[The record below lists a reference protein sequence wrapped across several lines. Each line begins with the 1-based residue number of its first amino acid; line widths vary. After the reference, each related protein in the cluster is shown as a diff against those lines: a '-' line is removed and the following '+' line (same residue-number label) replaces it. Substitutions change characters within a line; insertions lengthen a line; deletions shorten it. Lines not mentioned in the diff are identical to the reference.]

1 MEACIVTSCFQVS
14 GLPTFVNRLKVVGAA
29 SVTFARGSVTA
40 VKPSVFHVDVENV
53 AGDVNFNVKSFMIF
67 GSGSGI
73 KLTIKSIRKQVQ
85 VSGGFLSAPSG
96 GSFTL
101 GVVEVGNFVLN
112 GNAFE
117 VVDNVSFAGV
127 THSTAGFIF
136 ERTIF
141 VQKGNCSPFLKLT
154 PTL

>member
-1 MEACIVTSCFQVS
+1 M
-14 GLPTFVNRLKVVGAA
+14 
-29 SVTFARGSVTA
+29 TFARGSVTA

-141 VQKGNCSPFLKLT
+141 VQKGNCSRFLQLT